1 MLSGG
6 NYMKKLMAIFICLA
20 MCLSFAGC
28 NNTEKQNSEA
38 KELLQKVLDKEQ
50 NFSYKCLVFDKVTE
64 ENLKEFR
71 FHTEY
76 SALNPFVPQGYA
88 YIDFDSDGIDE
99 LVIVDATLQYF
110 LILRYD
116 NENVNGYILENIS
129 LQDIKTDGSFLTVR
143 YNSYTAVSRVSFEE
157 LDCVVTNLAY
167 KNDSTNIYQLS
178 EKSATKDEV
187 EKYFD
192 DWNENTTKISWTT
205 IE

>member
-1 MLSGG
+1 
-6 NYMKKLMAIFICLA
+6 MKKLLAIFLCLL
-20 MCLSFAGC
+20 MCLVFSGC
-28 NNTEKQNSEA
+28 NNTEKKNDEA
-38 KELLQKVLDKEQ
+38 KTVLTKVLDNEQ

-76 SALNPFVPQGYA
+76 SALNPFIPQGYA
-88 YIDFDSDGIDE
+88 YVDFDSDGIDE
-99 LVIVDATLQYF
+99 LVIVDATLKYF

-143 YNSYTAVSRVSFEE
+143 YNSYTAISRVSFKE
-157 LDCVVTNLAY
+157 LDCVVKNLAC
-167 KNDSTNIYQLS
+167 KDDSANTYQLNQ
-178 EKSATKDEV
+178 KSATKDEV
-187 EKYFD
+187 EKYFG